1 MPLNHRHTRRRPLP
15 SPHLA
20 QHNRELIDVVGGG
33 GAAGTVATFNNE
45 YTLIDGVVPANPGHQ
60 QWRVLVDC
68 IARKPV
74 HQRFGRVHE
83 RTAAAAQ
90 RPTPG

>member
-1 MPLNHRHTRRRPLP
+1 
-15 SPHLA
+15 
-20 QHNRELIDVVGGG
+20 
-33 GAAGTVATFNNE
+33 VATFNE

>member
-1 MPLNHRHTRRRPLP
+1 
-15 SPHLA
+15 
-20 QHNRELIDVVGGG
+20 
-33 GAAGTVATFNNE
+33 VATFNE

-60 QWRVLVDC
+60 QWRVMVVC

-83 RTAAAAQ
+83 RIVATFNEYARVATGAPLD
-90 RPTPG
+90 RPGSART